1 MSEGFG
7 SGFTIGLDLG
17 GTDLKSARVFADGR
31 LEGFRRIPSRTTE
44 SAEAP
49 FDAMIDSVRALSDGA
64 APHAI
69 GLGCPG
75 VVDGGT
81 GMLVG
86 TTAHLPHWEDVALAG
101 TLASRTG
108 RPAIVD
114 NDANCAALA
123 EARIG
128 AGRGASVVLMLTLG
142 TGIGCGLVIDGR
154 IHQGAHGGAGELA
167 HSPLGDGSLPCACG
181 VRNCVEPEASGS
193 GLVRRA
199 RTAGLGEITAE
210 QVFALAASGD
220 ARARALIERFA
231 DRLAALLATA
241 VHLVDPE
248 LVVIGGGVAQAG
260 ETLFEPLRIAFRG
273 YALPTFRD
281 TVRLVPALL
290 GERAGVVGAG
300 LLGWQLLDSNGR

>member
-1 MSEGFG
+1 VNTDFV
-7 SGFTIGLDLG
+7 IGLDLG
-17 GTDLKSARVFADGR
+17 GTDLKAARVFADGR
-31 LEGFRRIPSRTTE
+31 LEGFHRTPSRTTE

-49 FDAMIDSVRALSDGA
+49 FEAMIGSVRALSDGA
-64 APHAI
+64 APRAI

-75 VVDGGT
+75 VVDGDT

-86 TTAHLPHWEDVALAG
+86 TTAHLPHWMDVALAG

-108 RPAIVD
+108 RPAAVD

-128 AGRGASVVLMLTLG
+128 AARGASVVLMLTLG
-142 TGIGCGLVIDGR
+142 TGIGCGLVIDGH

-199 RTAGLGEITAE
+199 REAGLGEVTAE
-210 QVFALAASGD
+210 EVFALAASGD

-248 LVVIGGGVAQAG
+248 IVVIGGGVAQAG
-260 ETLFEPLRIAFRG
+260 EALFAPLRIAFRG
-273 YALPTFRD
+273 YALPSFRD
-281 TVRLVPALL
+281 VVRLVPATL

-300 LLGWQLLDSNGR
+300 LLGWQMLDNGGNGR